1 VLGLPTVELAI
12 AHDLDDDAAHAAV
25 DKAFAHYGTRYAA
38 YKPHIKW
45 HDSER
50 ADLSLTAKGVT
61 LKGHL
66 VLAPKQVLIEVK
78 VPLLLRPFTKKA
90 VIVIENEMQKW
101 LPGARRK

>member
-1 VLGLPTVELAI
+1 MLGSPTVQLAI
-12 AHDLDDDAAHAAV
+12 SHDLDDAAAHAAV

-45 HDSER
+45 RDGER
-50 ADLSLTAKGVT
+50 ADLSLSAKGVT

-66 VLAPKQVLIEVK
+66 TLTPKRVLIEVK

-90 VIVIENEMQKW
+90 VSVVETEMQKW
-101 LPGARRK
+101 LPGARRA

>member
-1 VLGLPTVELAI
+1 MSHANSEEQKVI
-12 AHDLDDDAAHAAV
+12 QDLSTRAAV

-45 HDSER
+45 HGKEK
-50 ADLSLTAKGVT
+50 ADVSLSAKGVT

-66 VLAPKQVLIEVK
+66 ILAPKKVLIEVK

-90 VIVIENEMQKW
+90 VSVIEGEMQKW
-101 LPGARRK
+101 LPGARRAG